1 MLQKLVVPATEADLA
16 DLARL
21 YAAVDASTHNKKAYF
36 SDPEIIRTRLPDTY
50 VFQLHGETVGAV
62 TVTLRSSTFAYIDAI
77 AVEDEYRRRGYGGVL
92 LRHARE
98 MCRNANGTHL
108 WGIFEKPSLSKF
120 YRHYRFGVAEA
131 QGTDGPVYIAMTTV
145 RRSTDA

>member
-16 DLARL
+16 DLLRL
-21 YAAVDASTHNKKAYF
+21 YATVDESTQNKKAHF
-36 SDPEIIRTRLPDTY
+36 SDPEIMHARLPDTY
-50 VFQLHGETVGAV
+50 VFQLHGETVGAI
-62 TVTLRSSTFAYIDAI
+62 TMTLRTTTFAYIDAI

-98 MCRNANGTHL
+98 MCRNANATHL

-120 YRHYRFGVAEA
+120 YHHYRFGVVEA
-131 QGTDGPVYIAMTTV
+131 QGTEGPIYIAMTRV
-145 RRSTDA
+145 RRPTDA